1 MQPPDSTTADPAK
14 AQTSTSN
21 AAPSNG
27 QPLGPPPRPGQNA
40 NPDQP
45 DYFNQIHNQTQT
57 NAYTG
62 ELNPFEA
69 QFGNPSSETPGK
81 LPGVAS
87 LTSPQSLLPG
97 GTPGWGSLR
106 SGPLSPAMLAGPTG
120 TNDYFGEASF
130 SRGFPTPNES
140 SLRTGL
146 TPGGG
151 GSMFPAP
158 SPNTQA
164 LFNALQPAGG
174 ATPGTLDFLRTVNRA
189 TAAAQGANFAAPTSQ
204 PTDPNLQPNM
214 DQKYQNTQQQGSSD
228 PFGHPDQDAAIGLY
242 SLAQANGRMVPQNA
256 MPANMGQMGNVGP
269 QAQESS
275 PISKRAAKNSIDS
288 ISAETGDLSD
298 SGQSEDTKP
307 TTRSTRGKKAANAK
321 ASNNNRRKADDTPG
335 KSSANK
341 RSKGNS
347 GAVVTDDMMIDDES
361 SPKADDDPSKNK
373 KMTDEEKRKNFLE
386 RNRYASITPLSVSTN
401 NHTVSP
407 RSSVGSARSS
417 GSPTFKPKSN
427 FSAPRTTRCPKP

>member
-1 MQPPDSTTADPAK
+1 
-14 AQTSTSN
+14 
-21 AAPSNG
+21 
-27 QPLGPPPRPGQNA
+27 
-40 NPDQP
+40 PDQP
-45 DYFNQIHNQTQT
+45 DYFNQIHNQTQP

-69 QFGNPSSETPGK
+69 QFSNPSSETPGK

-106 SGPLSPAMLAGPTG
+106 SGPLSPALLAGPTG

-130 SRGFPTPNES
+130 NRGFPTPNES

-214 DQKYQNTQQQGSSD
+214 DQKYQNAQQQGSSD

-256 MPANMGQMGNVGP
+256 IPTNMGQMGNVGP
-269 QAQESS
+269 QAQETS
-275 PISKRAAKNSIDS
+275 PISKRGAKNSIDS
-288 ISAETGDLSD
+288 ISAETGD
-298 SGQSEDTKP
+298 
-307 TTRSTRGKKAANAK
+307 
-321 ASNNNRRKADDTPG
+321 
-335 KSSANK
+335 
-341 RSKGNS
+341 
-347 GAVVTDDMMIDDES
+347 
-361 SPKADDDPSKNK
+361 
-373 KMTDEEKRKNFLE
+373 
-386 RNRYASITPLSVSTN
+386 
-401 NHTVSP
+401 
-407 RSSVGSARSS
+407 
-417 GSPTFKPKSN
+417 
-427 FSAPRTTRCPKP
+427 